1 MKQKYY
7 RKEDY
12 DLVMKLRKEGLSP
25 NKIIEICKQEYG
37 VKLNRGIEHWIYKG
51 VKPRTLKYPLKEGYE
66 SLTPSKAYI
75 LGVLC
80 GDGCVTIKKPRVV
93 LGVTSKE
100 FVKEFVDTFNKHY
113 GLTPS
118 VRNIQKEKIKDSHV
132 KNPDHTIKAKQDQI
146 HITFYGRNLVLDIK
160 RYGDFK
166 TDTWRVPK
174 EIRNSDNREIIC
186 SFLQG
191 LYDSEGSASSHIT
204 LSSNSLNGLRDTQ
217 KLLEKLGIRNSIWK
231 RKTCF
236 VLVIH
241 NQAAKWLFREYI
253 GFRIPHR
260 RKQLEQNLARYKTNK
275 SYSQKQINALVPQ
288 ILKLRKR
295 SFSSREIAR
304 ELSIGKSTVLRKLH
318 KYHQI

>member
-12 DLVMKLRKEGLSP
+12 DLVMRLRKEGLSA
-25 NKIIEICKQEYG
+25 NKIIEVCKQEYG
-37 VKLNRGIEHWIYKG
+37 VELNRGIEHWIYGG
-51 VKPRTLKYPLKEGYE
+51 VKPRVLRYPLKEGYE
-66 SLTPSKAYI
+66 NLTLSKAYI

-100 FVKEFVDTFNKHY
+100 FVKKFVDAFNKHY

-118 VRNIQKEKIKDSHV
+118 VTNIPKEKIKDSHV
-132 KNPDHTIKAKQDQI
+132 ENPDHTIKAKQDQVRV
-146 HITFYGRNLVLDIK
+146 TFYGRNLVLDIK

-217 KLLEKLGIRNSIWK
+217 KLLEELGIRSSIWK
-231 RKTCF
+231 GKTCF
-236 VLVIH
+236 ILAIH
-241 NQAAKWLFREYI
+241 NQKTKRLFREQI
-253 GFRIPHR
+253 GFRIAHR
-260 RKQLEQNLARYKTNK
+260 QKQLEQNLARYKTSK
-275 SYSQKQINALVPQ
+275 SYSQKRVNALVPQ

-295 SFSSREIAR
+295 GFSSREITR

-318 KYHQI
+318 KYRQI